1 MNTARALRY
10 SNVIKK
16 NTTTVTNED
25 IQINNNNKKYTGKC
39 IKTTSGGKPATSALQ
54 TNVLSTAPNTVMT
67 NTANLGFM

>member
-25 IQINNNNKKYTGKC
+25 IQINNKKDTGKC
-39 IKTTSGGKPATSALQ
+39 NKTKAGGKPATYIL
-54 TNVLSTAPNTVMT
+54 
-67 NTANLGFM
+67 